1 MQDARRIWPEFPTSP
16 HQMDPV
22 VHMMFKAMSAR
33 LHEVNDKINDISERI
48 IRDLACRVFFDGLLH
63 PIPASTILKFTTGSS
78 QTTIDT
84 LIEACWIN
92 TSVQPGVTY
101 YFLPAEQKELY
112 AMEAVIALAATVD
125 GGQILWIDPQWDGK
139 NDFMRGFDNAAAG
152 NNGERK
158 DQIYIGVRP
167 AGLEPDIPASDLVIM
182 ASGELLGLLNWCRW
196 RSTNDDGLFGPP
208 TIPGKTSLQNIKLG
222 HAAPEISLWGHD
234 YYPHEH
240 LEEYREYFF
249 QINKGV
255 AGRPPLELKAALP
268 GVAEEIWDNL
278 EPLYWIQIESDA
290 GISAEA
296 LKSLDLVATNCVV
309 ALNAHFQKQS
319 FFYHGPGPMTLELQP
334 AAGEIYE
341 IMSISDNHG
350 REYGNVYG
358 APGGGDLQYAYV
370 PRIEGDRLSLVIIP
384 APTGPAPDRFSIE
397 FKTTAGGDAS
407 GISAGL
413 INSLYTPHP
422 GIESVVNLTTSH
434 GGVDARTFEDMI
446 DAFPNVLRS
455 NNRAIVIADFEALA
469 LAFDIRVKSARA
481 RLGSVRR
488 NGAMQRCIE
497 IVVDLGGHRFEPKE
511 EAAIFLARL
520 EKYLEKRGPMGTIV
534 AAKLAE

>member
-1 MQDARRIWPEFPTSP
+1 
-16 HQMDPV
+16 MDPV

-33 LHEVNDKINDISERI
+33 LHEVNNKINDISERI

-84 LIEACWIN
+84 LTEACWIN
-92 TSVQPGVTY
+92 TSVQPSVTY

-112 AMEAVIALAATVD
+112 PIEAVVALAATGE

-139 NDFMRGFDNAAAG
+139 NDFMRGFDNTSATG
-152 NNGERK
+152 ENERK
-158 DQIYIGVRP
+158 DQIYIGIRP
-167 AGLEPDIPASDLVIM
+167 AGLEPEIPASDLMIM
-182 ASGELLGLLNWCRW
+182 ASRELLGLLNWCRW
-196 RSTNDDGLFGPP
+196 RFTGEDGYFGEPI
-208 TIPGKTSLQNIKLG
+208 TPGKTRLQNIKLS

-249 QINKGV
+249 HINDGV
-255 AGRPPLELKAALP
+255 AGRPPLELREALP
-268 GVAEEIWDNL
+268 GVTEEIWAGL
-278 EPLYWIQIESDA
+278 EPLYWIQIESD
-290 GISAEA
+290 SRFSPSV
-296 LKSLDLVATNCVV
+296 LKNLDLVATNCVV

-334 AAGEIYE
+334 PAGEIYE
-341 IMSISDNHG
+341 IISITDNHG
-350 REYGNVYG
+350 REYGNVYA
-358 APGGGDLQYAYV
+358 APGGGELQYAYV

-384 APTGPAPDRFSIE
+384 AATGSAPDRFSIE
-397 FKTTAGGDAS
+397 FKTTAGEAAS

-413 INSLYTPHP
+413 LNSLYNPHP
-422 GIESVVNLTTSH
+422 GIESVVNLTTSR

-455 NNRAIVIADFEALA
+455 NNRAIVITDFEALA
-469 LAFDIRVKSARA
+469 MAFDIRVKSARA

-497 IVVDLGGHRFEPKE
+497 ITVDLGGHRFEPKG
-511 EAAIFLARL
+511 EADIFLARL

-534 AAKLAE
+534 AAKLA